1 MNKRSLQFI
10 IVLFFATFYSCKKPQ
25 YLPNYTPRV
34 VPISPF
40 FPCYPKSYWT
50 YKDSSGKSTTQW
62 VDDEYISYSIKTAD
76 DSINE
81 PELFPRI
88 NGSYYYNG
96 KKIVR
101 FKGRYDYY
109 YPTIEF
115 DVFEPVVVTS
125 LEGEIT
131 TKYLYGWNLK
141 QFYIDEIESMQVNGD
156 VFDTVTVNKIIYSD
170 SNKPNP
176 ILRYFSKNVGL
187 ILEQVIYHQ
196 DSIPDTVTVKSL
208 TSYQIFKD

>member
-1 MNKRSLQFI
+1 MNKRGSILI
-10 IVLFFATFYSCKKPQ
+10 IVIFFTAYYSCKKPQ
-25 YLPNYTPRV
+25 YLPNSKQLV
-34 VPISPF
+34 VPISPY

-50 YKDSSGKSTTQW
+50 YRDSTGVITTEW
-62 VDDEYISYSIKTAD
+62 VDDEYISYSVKTAD

-88 NGSYYYNG
+88 NGNYYYNG

-125 LEGEIT
+125 IEVEIT
-131 TKYLYGWNLK
+131 TKYLYGWNQK
-141 QFYIDEIESMQVNGD
+141 QFFIQEIDSMQVNGQM
-156 VFDTVTVNKIIYSD
+156 FDTVIVNKTIFSNSD
-170 SNKPNP
+170 KPDA
-176 ILRYFSKNVGL
+176 ILKYFSKNVGL

-208 TSYQIFKD
+208 TGYQIFKN